1 MATTRE
7 SKSIP
12 TISEQQAGRDLGR
25 KSLDLRRIRL
35 LSRFESCR
43 LVSSRDAES
52 RHSDGTELRRRM
64 RSRRS
69 GRREFSFAS
78 ASGTR
83 SFCSAPPGYPL
94 TRLGSLLSRLPRA
107 PVKTGELKG
116 MKESNSEGV
125 ATHAGPTP
133 CVVVRKG
140 GGEASAGVRA
150 GRALS
155 REIRDPQRELRKLR
169 GADALGEGGRQH
181 HAHRHRKVHVAL
193 ARSPRPR
200 ARTESTRTGTGRSRR
215 WLRGMGLAVRIV
227 KPKGER
233 R

>member
-1 MATTRE
+1 VSLERSSAAREPPRSVARGQGARPAALIQPRAPVGRLATLLPPVSPSFPLGAGPRSLHTRPE
-7 SKSIP
+7 
-12 TISEQQAGRDLGR
+12 
-25 KSLDLRRIRL
+25 
-35 LSRFESCR
+35 
-43 LVSSRDAES
+43 AEPC
-52 RHSDGTELRRRM
+52 GPVAL
-64 RSRRS
+64 
-69 GRREFSFAS
+69 
-78 ASGTR
+78 
-83 SFCSAPPGYPL
+83 PPW
-94 TRLGSLLSRLPRA
+94 LPRA

-125 ATHAGPTP
+125 AIHAGPEP

-150 GRALS
+150 GRVLS

-181 HAHRHRKVHVAL
+181 RARRYSKARPAL
-193 ARSPRPR
+193 ARSIRPR

-215 WLRGMGLAVRIV
+215 WLSEMGPAARIV